1 MFLTLL
7 KRELMLARRNWVAI
21 LIPLFFFV
29 MVVSLFPFAVSP
41 EAEFLQ
47 QIAPGVIWVAALLA
61 TLLSLDLFYR
71 GDYQDGSL
79 EQLLIMASPTQ
90 VAFSKVLAHWFVTG
104 LPLVLVSPLLAG
116 LMHLNYSPD
125 RAIVDLNHTPV
136 MMLSLLLGTP
146 TLCLLGAV
154 GMSLSLG
161 ASRNGMLVAVMI
173 LPLYIPILIFGSA
186 VITASLANSGYNAQL
201 AILGAILL
209 FALVMT
215 PYAIGRALKVA
226 VS

>member
-1 MFLTLL
+1 MFATLL
-7 KRELMLARRNWVAI
+7 KRELMLARRNWVGI

-47 QIAPGVIWVAALLA
+47 QIAAGVVWVAALLSV
-61 TLLSLDLFYR
+61 LLSLDMFYR
-71 GDYQDGSL
+71 SDYQDGSL

-90 VAFSKVLAHWFVTG
+90 VALSKVTAHWLVTG
-104 LPLVLVSPLLAG
+104 LPLVLMSPVLAG

-125 RAIVDLNHTPV
+125 ANVATSHTAV

-146 TLCLLGAV
+146 TMCLLGAI
-154 GMSLSLG
+154 GMSLSLA

-173 LPLYIPILIFGSA
+173 LPLYVPILIFGSA

-209 FALVMT
+209 FALVLT
-215 PYAIGRALKVA
+215 PFAAGRALKVA

>member
-1 MFLTLL
+1 MFFTLL

-21 LIPLFFFV
+21 LIPVFFFI

-47 QIAPGVIWVAALLA
+47 QIAPGVIWIAALLS

-90 VAFSKVLAHWFVTG
+90 VALSKTCAHWLVTG

-116 LMHLNYSPD
+116 LMHLNYGVNSGLD
-125 RAIVDLNHTPV
+125 DLNHTPV

-154 GMSLSLG
+154 GISLSLG
-161 ASRNGMLVAVMI
+161 ASRNGILVAVMI
-173 LPLYIPILIFGSA
+173 LPLYVPILIFGSA
-186 VITASLANSGYNAQL
+186 VITASLANNGYNAQL

-209 FALVMT
+209 FALVLT
-215 PYAIGRALKVA
+215 PFATGRALKVA

>member
-1 MFLTLL
+1 MFITLL
-7 KRELMLARRNWVAI
+7 KRELMLARRNWVAV
-21 LIPLFFFV
+21 LIPLFFFI

-41 EAEFLQ
+41 EAEFLR
-47 QIAPGVIWVAALLA
+47 QIAPGVIWVSALLA
-61 TLLSLDLFYR
+61 TLLSLDFFYR

-79 EQLLIMASPTQ
+79 EQLLIMSSPTQ
-90 VAFSKVLAHWFVTG
+90 VALSKVVAHWLVTG

-125 RAIVDLNHTPV
+125 GILLERGHTPI
-136 MMLSLLLGTP
+136 MMFSLLLGTP
-146 TLCLLGAV
+146 SLCLLGAI

-173 LPLYIPILIFGSA
+173 LPLYVPILIFGSA
-186 VITASLANSGYNAQL
+186 VITASLGNSGYNAQL
-201 AILGAILL
+201 AILAAILL
-209 FALVMT
+209 FALTLT
-215 PYAIGRALKVA
+215 PFAIGRALKVA